1 MAQDIEKMFENYDDP
16 KTPKLREGHQARFE
30 AKLDRAFSE
39 PISEEKKNPMPWL
52 KIHCGYLNPM
62 PWLKIAAMLV
72 VLLAVSFF
80 GYQQLSKNNAIIDSN
95 NTVVDNTSDSG
106 ISADTPK
113 LTLAD
118 ISPDLKKVQDY
129 YMTGINMQ
137 LASLKI
143 TDENKELVDG
153 YMQRLSELDKE
164 YTALNAELSKVGP
177 TEATVTALI
186 DNLKFRL
193 DLLFKLKSKLKELK
207 NQKNEEFKAIQ
218 T

>member
-39 PISEEKKNPMPWL
+39 PISEEKK
-52 KIHCGYLNPM
+52 NPM

>member
-1 MAQDIEKMFENYDDP
+1 MARDIKELLQNHEPESIKIP
-16 KTPKLREGHQARFE
+16 QGHEVRFE
-30 AKLDRAFSE
+30 ERLKANFSE
-39 PISEEKKNPMPWL
+39 KNAEEKSSS
-52 KIHCGYLNPM
+52 IHF
-62 PWLKIAAMLV
+62 LKIAAMVV

-80 GYQQLSKNNAIIDSN
+80 GYQELSKNNPNNTHNLN
-95 NTVVDNTSDSG
+95 NTVVDANSENPKEGDS
-106 ISADTPK
+106 PQ

-118 ISPDLKKVQDY
+118 ISPDLKKVQEF

-153 YMQRLSELDKE
+153 YMERLAELDKE
-164 YTALNAELSKVGP
+164 YTVLNTELTKVGP

-186 DNLKFRL
+186 DNLRLRL

-207 NQKNEEFKAIQ
+207 NQDNDEFKTIQ
-218 T
+218 S

>member
-1 MAQDIEKMFENYDDP
+1 MARDIKKMFENY
-16 KTPKLREGHQARFE
+16 TPEPLTPPTGHEARFE
-30 AKLDRAFSE
+30 AKLEKAFSE
-39 PISEEKKNPMPWL
+39 NISEEKSTSFQ
-52 KIHCGYLNPM
+52 
-62 PWLKIAAMLV
+62 WLKIAAV
-72 VLLAVSFF
+72 AIVFFAVSFF
-80 GYQQLSKNNAIIDSN
+80 GYQQLSKTGGNIPNDPKES
-95 NTVVDNTSDSG
+95 VVDNDTENNNQS
-106 ISADTPK
+106 DTPK

-129 YMTGINMQ
+129 YMTGINVQ

-186 DNLKFRL
+186 DNLKIRL
-193 DLLFKLKSKLKELK
+193 DLLFKLKNKLKELK
-207 NQKNEEFKAIQ
+207 NQNNDEFKTIQ
-218 T
+218 S

>member
-1 MAQDIEKMFENYDDP
+1 MARDIKKMFENY
-16 KTPKLREGHQARFE
+16 TPEPSTPPTGHEARFE
-30 AKLDRAFSE
+30 AKLEKVFSE
-39 PISEEKKNPMPWL
+39 NISEEKSTSFQ
-52 KIHCGYLNPM
+52 
-62 PWLKIAAMLV
+62 WLKIAAV
-72 VLLAVSFF
+72 AIVFFAVSFF
-80 GYQQLSKNNAIIDSN
+80 GYQQLSKTGGNIPNDPKNS
-95 NTVVDNTSDSG
+95 VVDTNTENNNQS
-106 ISADTPK
+106 DTPK

-129 YMTGINMQ
+129 YMTGINVQ

-186 DNLKFRL
+186 DNLKIRL
-193 DLLFKLKSKLKELK
+193 DLLFKLKNKLKELK
-207 NQKNEEFKAIQ
+207 NQNNDEFKTIQ
-218 T
+218 S